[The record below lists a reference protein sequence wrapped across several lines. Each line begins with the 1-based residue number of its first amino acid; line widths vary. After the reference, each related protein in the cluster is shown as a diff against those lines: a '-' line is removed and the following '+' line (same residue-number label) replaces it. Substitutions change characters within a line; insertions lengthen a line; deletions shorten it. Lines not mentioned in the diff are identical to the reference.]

1 MSSLEATMIS
11 GSSSG
16 FDEHRWIIHIR
27 KTLNEDPEEETD
39 IPVSI
44 FNVPKSLLFNNV
56 DTYVP
61 QQVALGP
68 YHYWRPELY
77 EMERYKL
84 GSAKRTLKTLQS
96 VKFQHLVDQFT
107 LIEPTIRACYHKYLD
122 ISGET
127 LAWMMVIDVS
137 FLLEF
142 LHIYAVKSQGKVLRR
157 ISSRMSHLIDFAER
171 KSAHNAILR
180 DMIMLENQI
189 PMFLLRKMLE
199 FQLSSVETADDTL
212 LSMLGGVCKVLSP
225 FRMTV
230 DLTAIRIRDQVHIL
244 DFLYQVILPTE
255 SEGPLS
261 ELTETESQNGTKGF
275 QEKISNYGKQ
285 LLDKIT
291 SSVSV
296 MVSFFKRIFLSRHVQ
311 VILRLPWLIISN
323 LPGFSTLKQPI
334 EHLCS
339 SRNKDEATKP
349 GNCSKE
355 NEHINKPPTV
365 EEISIPSV
373 TELCKSGISFV
384 PTNGSVM
391 TLGFDSNTSTFFLPT
406 ITLDVNTEIVLR
418 NLVAYE
424 ACNASGPLVFTR
436 YTELMNGIIDT
447 EEDARLLRER
457 GIVLNLLKSDEE
469 VANLWNGMSR
479 SIRLTK
485 VQFLDKMIE
494 DVNKFYNGKWAIK
507 IEKFIK
513 LYVFKS
519 WKILILV
526 AAVLLLVLMSLQVFS
541 SMYRFYHL
549 FHMRNIR

>member
-1 MSSLEATMIS
+1 MIS
-11 GSSSG
+11 SSSSG

-27 KTLNEDPEEETD
+27 KSLNEDPEEEAD
-39 IPVSI
+39 IPVTI
-44 FNVPKSLLFNNV
+44 FNVPKSLLLNNA
-56 DTYVP
+56 DAYVP

-68 YHYWRPELY
+68 YHHWRPELY

-84 GSAKRTLKTLQS
+84 GSAKRTLKIMQS
-96 VKFQHLVDQFT
+96 VRFQHLVDQFT

-142 LHIYAVKSQGKVLRR
+142 LHIYAVKSRGKVLRR
-157 ISSRMSHLIDFAER
+157 VSSRMSHLIDFAER
-171 KSAHNAILR
+171 KSGHNAILR

-199 FQLSSVETADDTL
+199 FQLSSVESADDTL
-212 LSMLGGVCKVLSP
+212 LSMLGGVCNVLSP
-225 FRMTV
+225 FRVMI
-230 DLTAIRIRDQVHIL
+230 DLSAIQIRDQVHIL
-244 DFLYQVILPTE
+244 GFLYQAILPTK
-255 SEGPLS
+255 SEGSLS
-261 ELTETESQNGTKGF
+261 ELMETDSQNGTKVS
-275 QEKISNYGKQ
+275 QEKSSNFGEQ
-285 LLDKIT
+285 LLDIIT
-291 SSVSV
+291 RSFSV
-296 MVSFFKRIFLSRHVQ
+296 MVSFFKRILQSRHVK

-323 LPGFSTLKQPI
+323 LPGISTLKQPI
-334 EHLCS
+334 EDLCC
-339 SRNKDEATKP
+339 SRGKDEEEKKP

-355 NEHINKPPTV
+355 NDHINKPPTV

-373 TELCKSGISFV
+373 TELYKSGISFV
-384 PTNGSVM
+384 PTDGSIM
-391 TLGFDSNTSTFFLPT
+391 TLGFDSKTSTFSLPT

-485 VQFLDKMIE
+485 VQFMDKMIE
-494 DVNKFYNGKWAIK
+494 DINKYYSGKWTIK

-526 AAVLLLVLMSLQVFS
+526 AAVLLLLLMSLQVFS

-549 FHMRNIR
+549 FQMRNMR

>member
-61 QQVALGP
+61 QQVAL
-68 YHYWRPELY
+68 
-77 EMERYKL
+77 
-84 GSAKRTLKTLQS
+84 
-96 VKFQHLVDQFT
+96 
-107 LIEPTIRACYHKYLD
+107 
-122 ISGET
+122 
-127 LAWMMVIDVS
+127 
-137 FLLEF
+137 
-142 LHIYAVKSQGKVLRR
+142 GKVLRR

-230 DLTAIRIRDQVHIL
+230 DLTAIRIRDQAHIL

-296 MVSFFKRIFLSRHVQ
+296 MVSFFKRIFLSRHVK

-457 GIVLNLLKSDEE
+457 GIVLNLLKSDEK

-494 DVNKFYNGKWAIK
+494 DVNKYYNGKWAIK

-526 AAVLLLVLMSLQVFS
+526 AAVLLLLLMSLQVFS

>member
-1 MSSLEATMIS
+1 MSSS
-11 GSSSG
+11 
-16 FDEHRWIIHIR
+16 FDQHRWIIHVR
-27 KTLNEDPEEETD
+27 RSLDEDLEEETN

-44 FNVPKSLLFNNV
+44 FNVPKSLLFKNV
-56 DTYVP
+56 DSYIP
-61 QQVALGP
+61 QQIALGP

-84 GSAKRTLKTLQS
+84 CSAKRTLRTLQS
-96 VKFQHLVDQFT
+96 VRFQHLVDQFT
-107 LIEPTIRACYHKYLD
+107 LFEPTIRACYHKHLD
-122 ISGET
+122 VSGET
-127 LAWMMVIDVS
+127 LAWMMIIDVS
-137 FLLEF
+137 FLHEF
-142 LHIYAVKSQGKVLRR
+142 LHIYAVKSEGRVLRR
-157 ISSRMSHLIDFAER
+157 ISSRMSHLIDLAER

-180 DMIMLENQI
+180 DIIMLENQI

-199 FQLSSVETADDTL
+199 FQFLSVETADDTL
-212 LSMLGGVCKVLSP
+212 VSMLGGVCKVLSP
-225 FRMTV
+225 FRMTL
-230 DLTAIRIRDQVHIL
+230 DLAAIDIRDQAHIL
-244 DFLYQVILPTE
+244 SFLYQMILPPE
-255 SEGPLS
+255 SEGQLS
-261 ELTETESQNGTKGF
+261 ELIETDGQSETRESH
-275 QEKISNYGKQ
+275 EKINNLGKQ
-285 LLDKIT
+285 MLDKIT
-291 SSVSV
+291 RFITV
-296 MVSFFKRIFLSRHVQ
+296 MASFSKRILLSRHVK
-311 VILRLPWLIISN
+311 VIFRFPWLVVSN

-334 EHLCS
+334 EYLCF
-339 SRNKDEATKP
+339 SREKDEEMKP
-349 GNCSKE
+349 GNCSNE
-355 NEHINKPPTV
+355 NDHISKPPTV

-373 TELCKSGISFV
+373 TELFKSGMSFV

-391 TLGFDSNTSTFFLPT
+391 TLGFDSKTSTFFLPT

-447 EEDARLLRER
+447 ADDAKLLRER
-457 GIVLNLLKSDEE
+457 GIILNLLKSDEE

-494 DVNKFYNGKWAIK
+494 DINKYYDGKWAIK

-513 LYVFKS
+513 LYVFES

-549 FHMRNIR
+549 FHARNIR

>member
-1 MSSLEATMIS
+1 MI
-11 GSSSG
+11 SSSG

-27 KTLNEDPEEETD
+27 RTLDEDPEEEAD

-44 FNVPKSLLFNNV
+44 FDVPKSLLFNNV
-56 DTYVP
+56 DSYIP
-61 QQVALGP
+61 QQIALGP

-84 GSAKRTLKTLQS
+84 GSAKRTLRSLRS
-96 VKFQHLVDQFT
+96 VRFQQLVDQFT

-122 ISGET
+122 VSGET

-212 LSMLGGVCKVLSP
+212 LSMLGGVCKALSP
-225 FRMTV
+225 FKMIM
-230 DLTAIRIRDQVHIL
+230 DLNSVLIRDQAHVL
-244 DFLYQVILPTE
+244 GFLYQMIMPTKPEGQLSELNE
-255 SEGPLS
+255 SEGQD
-261 ELTETESQNGTKGF
+261 ETKES
-275 QEKISNYGKQ
+275 QEKISCIGKK
-285 LLDKIT
+285 LLDKV
-291 SSVSV
+291 SRFLSV
-296 MVSFFKRIFLSRHVQ
+296 MIGFCKRILLSRHVKA
-311 VILRLPWLIISN
+311 ILRFPWLIISN

-334 EHLCS
+334 EYLCC
-339 SRNKDEATKP
+339 SRDKDEEMKA

-355 NEHINKPPTV
+355 NDHNKPPMV

-373 TELCKSGISFV
+373 TELFKSGISFV

-391 TLGFDSNTSTFFLPT
+391 TLGFNSKTSTFFLPT
-406 ITLDVNTEIVLR
+406 ITLDVNAEIVLR

-447 EEDARLLRER
+447 EEDARLLRES
-457 GIVLNLLKSDEE
+457 GVVLNLLKSDEE

-494 DVNKFYNGKWAIK
+494 DINKYYNGKWAIK

-526 AAVLLLVLMSLQVFS
+526 AAVLLLVLMSLQVFF
-541 SMYRFYHL
+541 SMYRLYHL
-549 FHMRNIR
+549 FHMTNIR